1 MAAIKS
7 KLEIYL
13 EEEIKKFRGICMPG
27 QGRDGG
33 ADVCQASGVYGDAS
47 EPGG

>member
-1 MAAIKS
+1 MALTKT

-13 EEEIKKFRGICMPG
+13 EEEIKKYRGDLYAG
-27 QGRDGG
+27 QGRDAR

-47 EPGG
+47 EPCG